1 MTERR
6 STLFL
11 MADPRF
17 WFGPARV
24 LDLFGQ
30 FDQYNMSPTP
40 AEVDARALL
49 SDWVI
54 IGDHLV
60 DAMEHARLEPDSDTE
75 PAPTR

>member
-1 MTERR
+1 VTVRR
-6 STLFL
+6 TTLFL

-40 AEVDARALL
+40 READARALM
-49 SDWVI
+49 SDWII
-54 IGDHLV
+54 IGDQLA
-60 DAMEHARLEPDSDTE
+60 DAMEHAPLEPDSE
-75 PAPTR
+75 PASSH

>member
-1 MTERR
+1 MTIRR
-6 STLFL
+6 TPLFL

-40 AEVDARALL
+40 READARALG
-49 SDWVI
+49 SDWLI
-54 IGDHLV
+54 IGDHLIE
-60 DAMEHARLEPDSDTE
+60 AMEHAPSEADPE
-75 PAPTR
+75 PASTK

>member
-1 MTERR
+1 MTVPR

-11 MADPRF
+11 MAEPRF

-30 FDQYNMSPTP
+30 FDQYNLSPTP
-40 AEVDARALL
+40 AEADARALM
-49 SDWVI
+49 SDWMI

-60 DAMEHARLEPDSDTE
+60 NAMEEVRVEAESDCETVRAR
-75 PAPTR
+75 

>member
-1 MTERR
+1 
-6 STLFL
+6 

-40 AEVDARALL
+40 QEADARALR
-49 SDWVI
+49 SDWMI

-60 DAMEHARLEPDSDTE
+60 DAMERAPVEPDPE
-75 PAPTR
+75 PASTK